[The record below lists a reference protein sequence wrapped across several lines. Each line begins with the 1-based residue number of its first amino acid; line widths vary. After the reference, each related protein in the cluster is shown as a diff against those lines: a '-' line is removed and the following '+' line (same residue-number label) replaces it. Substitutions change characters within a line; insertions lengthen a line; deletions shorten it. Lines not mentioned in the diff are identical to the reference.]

1 MVSLAYGRGVLVM
14 LCRSMGG
21 DKLGRG
27 VAALRRCRSR
37 IGQLYDIVKRSCPQ
51 LEWSN
56 GLEHTGELVVEGRRM
71 Q

>member
-37 IGQLYDIVKRSCPQ
+37 IGQLYDIVKRSCPR
-51 LEWSN
+51 LKWSN
-56 GLEHTGELVVEGRRM
+56 GLEHTRELVAEGRRM